1 MKSSFG
7 VPCSS
12 VRCSFSLLF
21 LVPLFL
27 VLLFDVLLFDVQKQ
41 RSGRSSAPTVEA
53 AIRSVYSL

>member
-27 VLLFDVLLFDVQKQ
+27 VLLFDVQKQ